1 MPYNAGRTGK
11 YAGGDQPNLQQL
23 ILTPVCDQLVSSC
36 QLKTAVLHK
45 RRDEAS
51 PPVLGQWARLG
62 GSPRFSSALKN
73 IINTPNGGIYA
84 LSIRTNEE
92 NGNVYAIHR

>member
-51 PPVLGQWARLG
+51 PPVLEYLG
-62 GSPRFSSALKN
+62 SAQGRAGAPAFPL
-73 IINTPNGGIYA
+73 
-84 LSIRTNEE
+84 L
-92 NGNVYAIHR
+92 